1 MGLEF
6 SRSFLAGGRAHG
18 APRAAH
24 RRAGQW
30 GLGAAAAGRGA
41 AGCGYALYATRD
53 SRSRIHGAHDPG
65 GAGNG
70 WGAFNG
76 GNQGRRALLNTW
88 ASSQRQPL
96 SPRTS
101 SRKDGRY

>member
-6 SRSFLAGGRAHG
+6 SRSYFLAGGRAHG
-18 APRAAH
+18 APRAGH

-53 SRSRIHGAHDPG
+53 SRSRIA
-65 GAGNG
+65 
-70 WGAFNG
+70 
-76 GNQGRRALLNTW
+76 
-88 ASSQRQPL
+88 
-96 SPRTS
+96 PRS
-101 SRKDGRY
+101 SRPRGGGKWMGGIQRGESGVTGVTKYLGVVTAPAPFTPHQQ